1 VVNEVADEIGATP
14 TQIGLAWLLTHS
26 PNTLL
31 IPGTRSIAHLEQN
44 MAAGDITLTADSVA
58 RLDAVGDHSPRAHGI
73 EPFVSD

>member
-1 VVNEVADEIGATP
+1 
-14 TQIGLAWLLTHS
+14 LAWLLTHS

-31 IPGTRSIAHLEQN
+31 IPCTRSIAHLEQN